1 MGEKVVL
8 QSSINECLQ
17 EIQKGYKKLAS
28 RVLKEQTLIS
38 TFFSQSLNNKDR
50 PWISLPKVFAMCFL
64 TLDLTE
70 NALNP
75 YTFIP

>member
-8 QSSINECLQ
+8 QSSINKYLQ

-38 TFFSQSLNNKDR
+38 TFFSQSLNNKDK
-50 PWISLPKVFAMCFL
+50 P
-64 TLDLTE
+64 
-70 NALNP
+70 
-75 YTFIP
+75 